1 MIHLKICLVCSSRLP
16 ANKYGGT
23 ERIVEWLILEFL
35 KMGHTIVLVAPE
47 GTHIQGVNC
56 IPANNAEDA
65 LISIPKD
72 VDIVHFHGWPPV
84 HDFEIPWIYTLH
96 GNTSDVSNLP
106 INTVCISANH
116 AERHQKKTFIYNGVN
131 PDEFIYREHKKNYLL
146 FFSMIRRKVKG
157 ASRALKIVQKY
168 KEPAVFAGGSRIDLI
183 KGGGLLN
190 SFNPRIKF
198 VGKIGGIKK
207 AQYFADAK
215 ALLFP
220 IDWEEPFGLVLI
232 ESLLSGT
239 PVIATPRGSVPE
251 LINTDVGA
259 LFTDDETFPEALEK
273 ALSCSP
279 KHCREWAIAHF
290 SSAVCAANYLNLY
303 DQILSGENVF

>member
-1 MIHLKICLVCSSRLP
+1 MLHLKICLVCSSRLP

-23 ERIVEWLILEFL
+23 ERIVEWLIMEFL
-35 KMGHTIVLVAPE
+35 KMGHTLVLVAPE
-47 GTHIQGVNC
+47 GTLIQGVNC
-56 IPANNAEDA
+56 IPANNAEEA

-84 HDFEIPWIYTLH
+84 HDFEIPWLYTLH
-96 GNTSDVSNLP
+96 GNASDVSILP
-106 INTVCISANH
+106 VNTVCISANH
-116 AERHQKKTFIYNGVN
+116 AARHQKKTFIYNGVN
-131 PDEFIYREHKKNYLL
+131 PAEFIYREQKKDYLL

-157 ASRALKIVQKY
+157 AGRALKIVQKY
-168 KEPAVFAGGSRIDLI
+168 KAPAVFAGGSRIDLI
-183 KGGGLLN
+183 KGGGLFN
-190 SFNPRIKF
+190 SFHPRIKF
-198 VGKIGGIKK
+198 VGKIGGPKK
-207 AQYFADAK
+207 AQYFANAK

-251 LINTDVGA
+251 LINNDVGA
-259 LFTDDETFPEALEK
+259 LFTEDEAFPEALEK

-279 KHCREWAIAHF
+279 KNCRDWAIEHF